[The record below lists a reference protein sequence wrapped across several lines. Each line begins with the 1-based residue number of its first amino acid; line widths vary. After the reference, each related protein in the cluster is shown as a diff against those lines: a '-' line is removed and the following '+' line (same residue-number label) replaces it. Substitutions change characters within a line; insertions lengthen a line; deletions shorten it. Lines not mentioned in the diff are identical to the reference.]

1 MSPLTAAQVP
11 DSGRIRPKNGPA
23 PRMPQPS
30 ALSRLVE
37 SGLADEAIGAELGV
51 SGRTVRFWRTTLAI
65 KRKRVGRGFGVRPPP
80 PPIAFKVG
88 MWPPSL
94 ETLMAVV
101 RTDRSDREIGLL
113 YDRPASAVRDLRI
126 HHLDRAAGD
135 PDVVFC
141 LRRMFRKSADRL
153 ATTRSIRALS
163 KSRQRE
169 AELYGGLRYADVGP
183 SLLARESFLPGWW
196 WEPRTRNL
204 AERHDPQAVRP
215 KAACTPAP
223 RRQA

>member
-1 MSPLTAAQVP
+1 
-11 DSGRIRPKNGPA
+11 
-23 PRMPQPS
+23 MPQPS

-37 SGLADEAIGAELGV
+37 RGLADAAIGAALGV
-51 SGRTVRFWRTTLAI
+51 SSRTVRFWRTTLGI

-80 PPIAFKVG
+80 AAIAFKIG
-88 MWPPSL
+88 MWPPSP

-113 YDRPASAVRDLRI
+113 YDRPASAVRDLRLRY
-126 HHLDRAAGD
+126 LDRAAGD

-163 KSRQRE
+163 ESRQRE
-169 AELYGGLRYADVGP
+169 AEL
-183 SLLARESFLPGWW
+183 
-196 WEPRTRNL
+196 
-204 AERHDPQAVRP
+204 
-215 KAACTPAP
+215 
-223 RRQA
+223 